1 MNSSSAMVLCPHCGS
16 PLALDSAMSG
26 HCPECNG
33 KVRFAESSQ
42 SPAIHRVGDT
52 GLVPAGTDMEVVAPF
67 IYLTLM
73 SLSLMGSEP
82 VVQQYTSA
90 EPEAHNAIRELS
102 RAVAGAGTRVRD
114 TGRMRDSFDEDLR
127 YYTAEEIWLFNLAV
141 DVIAMFSTLGGLA
154 PGARA
159 RIVDD
164 VRLLDNNVTSH
175 HWKKELRRAGDGPPQ
190 FHQLRAHVP
199 HHQPHPG
206 R

>member
-1 MNSSSAMVLCPHCGS
+1 MNSSSAVILCPHCGS

-33 KVRFAESSQ
+33 KVRFAESS
-42 SPAIHRVGDT
+42 RVAVTRRPGDS
-52 GLVPAGTDMEVVAPF
+52 GLVPAGLDMEVVAPF

-73 SLSLMGSEP
+73 TLSLLGSEP

-90 EPEAHNAIRELS
+90 QAEAHDAIRELS
-102 RAVAGAGTRVRD
+102 RAVAAAGTRVRD
-114 TGRMRDSFDEDLR
+114 AGQMRDSLDENLR
-127 YYTAEEIWLFNLAV
+127 YYTSEEIWLFNLAI
-141 DVIAMFSTLGGLA
+141 DVIAMFGALGGLSPA
-154 PGARA
+154 ARA
-159 RIVDD
+159 RNIED

-175 HWKKELRRAGDGPPQ
+175 HWKKEVRQAGDGPAQ
-190 FHQLRAHVP
+190 FRALRAHVP